1 MIQDIE
7 PHHLFNEFTPKVPA
21 DEDLV
26 FVFSGPKLLAD
37 IQEDSCH
44 FPHIRE
50 LQTADLNENLIWL
63 FRLDETSCF
72 LLELSQETAEAFC
85 QENSGFSMHSLKEFR
100 GCLPK
105 DEVFAAMTAFHLY
118 DWYRNNRFCGRCG
131 HPTVPDTKQ
140 RMLFCPECKNMIF
153 PKIAPAIIVGV
164 IDGDRLLLTKY
175 AGPGHKS
182 YALVAGFTEIG
193 ETAEQTVMREVMEE
207 TGLKVKNIHYYKTQ
221 PWGIASD
228 LLIGYF
234 AELDGDASITL
245 DQNELAMGEWVS
257 QKDLDLPDDDFS
269 MTSQMIAQFALH
281 GRNVLEP

>member
-50 LQTADLNENLIWL
+50 LQAADLNENLIWL

-100 GCLPK
+100 AAFPKKKCLP
-105 DEVFAAMTAFHLY
+105 
-118 DWYRNNRFCGRCG
+118 
-131 HPTVPDTKQ
+131 P
-140 RMLFCPECKNMIF
+140 
-153 PKIAPAIIVGV
+153 
-164 IDGDRLLLTKY
+164 
-175 AGPGHKS
+175 
-182 YALVAGFTEIG
+182 
-193 ETAEQTVMREVMEE
+193 
-207 TGLKVKNIHYYKTQ
+207 
-221 PWGIASD
+221 
-228 LLIGYF
+228 
-234 AELDGDASITL
+234 
-245 DQNELAMGEWVS
+245 
-257 QKDLDLPDDDFS
+257 
-269 MTSQMIAQFALH
+269 
-281 GRNVLEP
+281 

>member
-50 LQTADLNENLIWL
+50 LQAADLNENLIWL

-100 GCLPK
+100 GSLPK
-105 DEVFAAMTAFHLY
+105 EEVFAAMTAFHLY
-118 DWYRNNRFCGRCG
+118 DGYRNNSCC
-131 HPTVPDTKQ
+131 
-140 RMLFCPECKNMIF
+140 
-153 PKIAPAIIVGV
+153 
-164 IDGDRLLLTKY
+164 
-175 AGPGHKS
+175 GPGHKS